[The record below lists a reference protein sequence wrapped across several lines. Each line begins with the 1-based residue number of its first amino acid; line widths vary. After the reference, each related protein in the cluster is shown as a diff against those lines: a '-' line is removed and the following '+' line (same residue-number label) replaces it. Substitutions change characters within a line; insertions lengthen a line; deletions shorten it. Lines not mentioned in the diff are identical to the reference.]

1 VKSCCMFADGI
12 VLPTQGGTLT
22 FASSG
27 EKMAL
32 AKPANTHIYVPSSH
46 CSVGDLRII
55 DGMWTGLRLEMS

>member
-1 VKSCCMFADGI
+1 MFADGI

-27 EKMAL
+27 KKMAH
-32 AKPANTHIYVPSSH
+32 AKPANAHIYVPSSH

-55 DGMWTGLRLEMS
+55 DGI